1 MDIGSHDNVT
11 FIEKYFRNY
20 TDKRK
25 RLWLGIG
32 NTKPIYNYF
41 IQMQIEN
48 SSFFYMIDVEDKAL
62 IKNLLWT
69 DTKSKVAYEEFS
81 DVVTFDTINLTN
93 KYDMPFSPFVDMHG
107 QLICM
112 WVTIKWRHYYIY
124 FVISDLINM
133 YVPTCIKCHNYRLR

>member
-20 TDKRK
+20 IDKRK
-25 RLWLGIG
+25 RLWLRIG
-32 NTKPIYNYF
+32 NAKPIYNYF

-93 KYDMPFSPFVDMHG
+93 KYDCHFHLLWTCTDNWFVCGLLSNEDTTTFTLLF
-107 QLICM
+107 QT
-112 WVTIKWRHYYIY
+112 W
-124 FVISDLINM
+124 
-133 YVPTCIKCHNYRLR
+133 